1 MWRYDWFLSERF
13 AHFLSLILKI
23 KITHSMPVTRVLGN
37 NQNICVDWV
46 LLMHFSGLRSL
57 ENIGWLSQ
65 ICTIQI
71 CVGGSMSEH
80 YQFAAD
86 TGKILDI
93 VIDSLYSQ
101 KEIFLREL
109 VSNASDAISKRQ
121 FESLQGEAAGSFDG
135 LISIAVDKKAKS
147 LSITDNGIGLNEADL
162 KSTLG
167 TIASSGTKAFLEQM
181 EQSGDKSTSQS
192 QLIGQF
198 GVGFYA
204 AFMVAERVEVLSKKS
219 DSDASFCWAS
229 DGKTGFTISLADKQD
244 TGTAITLFLKSDAK
258 EFLEEERIS
267 HLIKKYSDHISFPI
281 QWLDK
286 DGESKRLNASTA
298 LWTKPAK
305 DISEDDYKAFYN
317 SVSASYDTP
326 FATLHN
332 KTEGVVEFTNLLF
345 IPSVAPYDL
354 YDPDRK
360 SKIQLYVNR
369 VFITDQC
376 DELVPKWMRFL
387 RGVIDTPDVNLNVSR
402 EMLQHS
408 PVITKIRKS
417 LVKRVLSELK
427 KSIEK
432 RRDDYQNFWDGFG
445 RVIKEGIYEDADN
458 RAKILEVSFF
468 KSAKSSKMVTLDE
481 YIDAFAEGQQEIYYL
496 SVEDPALA
504 AGSPHLEGFEAKGVD
519 VLILSDPVDDFWLA
533 NTDDYKGKTFRS
545 ISRGD
550 VDLSGIKSADGKDAD
565 DDKNAAEDSKS
576 ADTAVAKIKDVL
588 SARVA
593 DVKPSKN
600 LAKSVARLIADE
612 NAMDAQMERF
622 MRMHNADFKGAP
634 KILEVNAKHPLI
646 TALNDRLATG
656 DFAEADDFAELIY
669 QSALISDGKQV
680 DDPHAFAEKLAKVMQ
695 KAL

>member
-1 MWRYDWFLSERF
+1 
-13 AHFLSLILKI
+13 
-23 KITHSMPVTRVLGN
+23 
-37 NQNICVDWV
+37 
-46 LLMHFSGLRSL
+46 
-57 ENIGWLSQ
+57 
-65 ICTIQI
+65 
-71 CVGGSMSEH
+71 MSEH

-135 LISIAVDKKAKS
+135 VISIAVDKKAKS
-147 LSITDNGIGLNEADL
+147 ITISDNGIGLDADDL
-162 KSTLG
+162 RETLG

-181 EQSGDKSTSQS
+181 DKPGDAAKTQS

-204 AFMVAERVEVLSKKS
+204 AFMVAERVEVASKKATS
-219 DSDASFCWAS
+219 DDAFCWAS
-229 DGKTGFTISLADKQD
+229 DGKSGFSITPTSKAETGSD
-244 TGTAITLFLKSDAK
+244 ITLFLKSDAK
-258 EFLEEERIS
+258 EYLDEARIS

-281 QWLDK
+281 NWLSK
-286 DGESKRLNASTA
+286 DADPKRLNASTA
-298 LWTKPAK
+298 LWTQPAK
-305 DISEDDYKAFYN
+305 DISEDDYQAFYN
-317 SVSASYDTP
+317 GVSGSYDAP
-326 FATLHN
+326 FATFHN

-345 IPSVAPYDL
+345 IPSVAPFDL

-360 SKIQLYVNR
+360 SKLQLYVNR

-376 DELVPKWMRFL
+376 DELVPKWLRFL

-417 LVKRVLSELK
+417 VVKRVLAELK
-427 KSIEK
+427 KAITK
-432 RRDDYQNFWDGFG
+432 RRDDYQMFWDAFG
-445 RVIKEGIYEDADN
+445 RVVKEGVYEDADN

-468 KSAKSSKMVTLDE
+468 KSAQSQSLITLDE
-481 YIDAFAEGQQEIYYL
+481 YIDAFAEGQEDIYYL

-504 AGSPHLEGFEAKGVD
+504 SGSPHLEGFDAKGVD

-533 NTDDYKGKTFRS
+533 NTDDYKGKKFRS

-550 VDLSGIKSADGKDAD
+550 VDLSTIKSVDGKDVEDEVAAAGD
-565 DDKNAAEDSKS
+565 DTA

-588 SARVA
+588 NARVA

-612 NAMDAQMERF
+612 NAMDAQMERY

-646 TALNDRLATG
+646 AALNERLAKG

-695 KAL
+695 QAL

>member
-1 MWRYDWFLSERF
+1 
-13 AHFLSLILKI
+13 
-23 KITHSMPVTRVLGN
+23 
-37 NQNICVDWV
+37 
-46 LLMHFSGLRSL
+46 
-57 ENIGWLSQ
+57 
-65 ICTIQI
+65 
-71 CVGGSMSEH
+71 MSEH

-135 LISIAVDKKAKS
+135 VISIAVDKKAKS
-147 LSITDNGIGLNEADL
+147 ITISDNGIGLDADDL
-162 KSTLG
+162 KETLG

-181 EQSGDKSTSQS
+181 DKAGDAAKTQS

-204 AFMVAERVEVLSKKS
+204 AFMVAERVEVVSKKAAS
-219 DSDASFCWAS
+219 DDAFCWAS
-229 DGKTGFTISLADKQD
+229 DGKSGFSITQTSKAETGSD
-244 TGTAITLFLKSDAK
+244 ITLFLKSDAK
-258 EFLEEERIS
+258 EYLDEARIS
-267 HLIKKYSDHISFPI
+267 NLIKKYSDHISFPI
-281 QWLDK
+281 NWLSTDA
-286 DGESKRLNASTA
+286 DPKRLNASTA
-298 LWTKPAK
+298 LWTQPAK
-305 DISEDDYKAFYN
+305 DIAKDDYQAFYN
-317 SVSASYDTP
+317 SVSGSSDAP
-326 FATLHN
+326 FATFHN

-345 IPSVAPYDL
+345 IPSVAPFDL

-360 SKIQLYVNR
+360 SKLQLYVNR

-376 DELVPKWMRFL
+376 DELVPKWLRFL

-408 PVITKIRKS
+408 PVITKIQKS
-417 LVKRVLSELK
+417 VVKRVLAELK
-427 KSIEK
+427 KAITK
-432 RRDDYQNFWDGFG
+432 RRDDYQMFWDAFG
-445 RVIKEGIYEDADN
+445 RVVKEGVYEDADN

-468 KSAKSSKMVTLDE
+468 KSAQSQSLITLDE
-481 YIDAFAEGQQEIYYL
+481 YIDAFAEGQEEIYYL

-504 AGSPHLEGFEAKGVD
+504 SGSPHLEGFDAKGVD

-533 NTDDYKGKTFRS
+533 NTDDYKGKKFRS

-550 VDLSGIKSADGKDAD
+550 VDLSTIKSADGKDAED
-565 DDKNAAEDSKS
+565 DAAAAGDDTA

-588 SARVA
+588 NARVA

-612 NAMDAQMERF
+612 NAMDAQMERY

-646 TALNDRLATG
+646 AALNERLAKG

-695 KAL
+695 QAL

>member
-1 MWRYDWFLSERF
+1 M
-13 AHFLSLILKI
+13 
-23 KITHSMPVTRVLGN
+23 
-37 NQNICVDWV
+37 
-46 LLMHFSGLRSL
+46 
-57 ENIGWLSQ
+57 SQ
-65 ICTIQI
+65 Q
-71 CVGGSMSEH
+71 

-121 FESLQGEAAGSFDG
+121 FDSLKGGAAGSFDG
-135 LISIAVDKKAKS
+135 LISIAVDKKAKR
-147 LSITDNGIGLNEADL
+147 LTITDNGIGLSDEDL
-162 KSTLG
+162 KNTLG
-167 TIASSGTKAFLEQM
+167 SIASSGTKAFLEQM
-181 EQSGDKSTSQS
+181 EQSDKKSKTHS

-198 GVGFYA
+198 GVGFYS

-219 DSDASFCWAS
+219 DSDVAFCWVS
-229 DGKTGFTISLADKQD
+229 DGKSGFTISSADKQD
-244 TGTAITLFLKSDAK
+244 TGTQISLILKSDAK
-258 EFLEEERIS
+258 EFLEEARIS

-281 QWLDK
+281 SWVAK
-286 DGESKRLNASTA
+286 DGELKRLNASTA
-298 LWTKPAK
+298 LWTRPAK
-305 DISEDDYKAFYN
+305 DISEDDYKSFYN

-345 IPSVAPYDL
+345 IPSMAPYDL

-360 SKIQLYVNR
+360 SKLQLYANR
-369 VFITDQC
+369 VFITEQC
-376 DELVPKWMRFL
+376 DDLVPKWMRFL

-408 PVITKIRKS
+408 PVIAKIRKS

-427 KSIEK
+427 KSIQK
-432 RRDDYQNFWDGFG
+432 RRDEYQNFWDGFG
-445 RVIKEGIYEDADN
+445 RVVKEGIYEDAEN

-468 KSAKSSKMVTLDE
+468 KSAKSATMLTLDE
-481 YIDAFAEGQQEIYYL
+481 YIDAFAEGQEEIYYL

-504 AGSPHLEGFEAKGVD
+504 SGSPHLEGFEAKGVD

-533 NTDDYKGKTFRS
+533 NTSDYKGKTFRS

-550 VDLSGIKSADGKDAD
+550 VDLTAIKSADSKDSD
-565 DDKNAAEDSKS
+565 DDHKDKNETKS

-588 SARVA
+588 NTRVA
-593 DVKPSKN
+593 DVRPSKN

-622 MRMHNADFKGAP
+622 MRMHNSDFKGAP

-646 TALNDRLATG
+646 AALNNRLTKG
-656 DFAEADDFAELIY
+656 DFAEAGDFAELIY

>member
-1 MWRYDWFLSERF
+1 
-13 AHFLSLILKI
+13 
-23 KITHSMPVTRVLGN
+23 
-37 NQNICVDWV
+37 
-46 LLMHFSGLRSL
+46 
-57 ENIGWLSQ
+57 
-65 ICTIQI
+65 
-71 CVGGSMSEH
+71 MSEQ

-121 FESLQGEAAGSFDG
+121 FDSLQGTAAGSFDG
-135 LISIAVDKKAKS
+135 MISIAVDKKAKC
-147 LSITDNGIGLNEADL
+147 LTITDNGIGLNDEDL
-162 KSTLG
+162 KNTLG
-167 TIASSGTKAFLEQM
+167 TIASSGTKAFLEQI
-181 EQSGDKSTSQS
+181 EQSGDKSNSQS

-219 DSDASFCWAS
+219 DNDKAFCWAS
-229 DGKTGFTISLADKQD
+229 DGKSGFSITPTDKQD
-244 TGTAITLFLKSDAK
+244 TGTQINLFLKSDAK

-267 HLIKKYSDHISFPI
+267 HLIKKYSDHISFAI
-281 QWLDK
+281 SWLGK

-298 LWTKPAK
+298 LWTKLAK
-305 DISEDDYKAFYN
+305 DISDDEYKSFYN
-317 SVSASYDTP
+317 GVSASYDAP

-360 SKIQLYVNR
+360 SKLQLYVNR

-376 DELVPKWMRFL
+376 AELVPKWMRFL

-427 KSIEK
+427 KSIQK
-432 RRDDYQNFWDGFG
+432 RRDAYQNFWDGFG
-445 RVIKEGIYEDADN
+445 RVVKEGIYEDAEN
-458 RAKILEVSFF
+458 RAKILEISFF

-481 YIDAFAEGQQEIYYL
+481 YIDAFAEGQEEIYYL
-496 SVEDPALA
+496 SVEDLALA
-504 AGSPHLEGFEAKGVD
+504 SGSPHLEGFEAKGVD

-550 VDLSGIKSADGKDAD
+550 VDLSGIKSADGKDTD
-565 DDKNAAEDSKS
+565 EDKNAADGSKS

-588 SARVA
+588 SAKVA

-634 KILEVNAKHPLI
+634 KILEINAKHPLI
-646 TALNDRLATG
+646 AALNDRLAKG

-680 DDPHAFAEKLAKVMQ
+680 DDPNAFAEKLAKVMQ

>member
-1 MWRYDWFLSERF
+1 
-13 AHFLSLILKI
+13 
-23 KITHSMPVTRVLGN
+23 
-37 NQNICVDWV
+37 
-46 LLMHFSGLRSL
+46 
-57 ENIGWLSQ
+57 
-65 ICTIQI
+65 
-71 CVGGSMSEH
+71 MSEQ

-121 FESLQGEAAGSFDG
+121 FDSLQGAAAGSFDG
-135 LISIAVDKKAKS
+135 MISIAVDKKAKR
-147 LSITDNGIGLNEADL
+147 LTITDNGIGMNDEDL

-167 TIASSGTKAFLEQM
+167 TIASSGTKAFLEQI
-181 EQSGDKSTSQS
+181 EQSGEKSNSQS

-219 DSDASFCWAS
+219 DSNQAFCWAS
-229 DGKTGFTISLADKQD
+229 DGKSGFTISPADKQD

-258 EFLEEERIS
+258 EYLEEERIA

-281 QWLDK
+281 NWLDK

-305 DISEDDYKAFYN
+305 DISEDEYKSFYN
-317 SVSASYDTP
+317 SVSASYDAP
-326 FATLHN
+326 FVTLHN

-360 SKIQLYVNR
+360 SKLQLYVNR

-432 RRDDYQNFWDGFG
+432 RRDAYQNFWDGFG
-445 RVIKEGIYEDADN
+445 RVVKEGIYEDAEN

-468 KSAKSSKMVTLDE
+468 KSAKSSTMLTLDE
-481 YIDAFAEGQQEIYYL
+481 YIDAFAEGQEEIYYL

-504 AGSPHLEGFEAKGVD
+504 SGSPHLEGFEAKGVD

-533 NTDDYKGKTFRS
+533 NTADYKGKTFRS

-550 VDLSGIKSADGKDAD
+550 VDLTGIKSADGKNAD
-565 DDKNAAEDSKS
+565 DDQKAADETKS

-622 MRMHNADFKGAP
+622 MRMHDADFKGAP

-646 TALNDRLATG
+646 AALNDRLTKG
-656 DFAEADDFAELIY
+656 DFAEAADFAELIY

>member
-1 MWRYDWFLSERF
+1 
-13 AHFLSLILKI
+13 
-23 KITHSMPVTRVLGN
+23 
-37 NQNICVDWV
+37 
-46 LLMHFSGLRSL
+46 
-57 ENIGWLSQ
+57 
-65 ICTIQI
+65 
-71 CVGGSMSEH
+71 MSEK

-121 FESLQGEAAGSFDG
+121 FDSLQGVAASSFDG
-135 LISIAVDKKAKS
+135 MITIAAEKKAKR
-147 LSITDNGIGLNEADL
+147 LTITDNGVGLNDEDL
-162 KSTLG
+162 KNTLG

-181 EQSGDKSTSQS
+181 EQSGEKSEGQS
-192 QLIGQF
+192 RLIGQF

-204 AFMVAERVEVLSKKS
+204 AFMVAERVEVFSKKS
-219 DSDASFCWAS
+219 DSDKAFCWTS
-229 DGKTGFTISLADKQD
+229 DGKSGFTISPADKQD
-244 TGTAITLFLKSDAK
+244 TGTQINLFLKSDAK

-281 QWLDK
+281 SWLDK
-286 DGESKRLNASTA
+286 NGDPKRLNASTA

-305 DISEDDYKAFYN
+305 DISEDDYKSFYN
-317 SVSASYDTP
+317 SVSASYDAP

-354 YDPDRK
+354 YDPDRR
-360 SKIQLYVNR
+360 SKLQLYVNR

-376 DELVPKWMRFL
+376 DELVPKWMRFV

-432 RRDDYQNFWDGFG
+432 RRDAYQEFWDGFG
-445 RVIKEGIYEDADN
+445 RVVKEGIYEDAEN

-468 KSAKSSKMVTLDE
+468 KSAKSSAMLTLDE
-481 YIDAFAEGQQEIYYL
+481 YIDAFCEGQEEIYYL

-504 AGSPHLEGFEAKGVD
+504 SGSPHLEGFEAKGVD

-533 NTDDYKGKTFRS
+533 NNPDYKGKTFRS

-550 VDLSGIKSADGKDAD
+550 VDLKAIKSVDGKGTD
-565 DDKNAAEDSKS
+565 DDQKDAADIKS

-588 SARVA
+588 GGRVA

-646 TALNDRLATG
+646 AALNGRLAKG
-656 DFAEADDFAELIY
+656 DFTEADDFAELIY
-669 QSALISDGKQV
+669 QTALISDGKQV
-680 DDPHAFAEKLAKVMQ
+680 EDPHSFAEKLAKVMQ
-695 KAL
+695 TAL

>member
-1 MWRYDWFLSERF
+1 
-13 AHFLSLILKI
+13 
-23 KITHSMPVTRVLGN
+23 
-37 NQNICVDWV
+37 
-46 LLMHFSGLRSL
+46 
-57 ENIGWLSQ
+57 
-65 ICTIQI
+65 
-71 CVGGSMSEH
+71 MSEQ

-121 FESLQGEAAGSFDG
+121 FDSLQGGAASSFDG
-135 LISIAVDKKAKS
+135 LISIAVDKKAKQLIIS
-147 LSITDNGIGLNEADL
+147 DNGIGLNEEDL
-162 KSTLG
+162 KNTLG
-167 TIASSGTKAFLEQM
+167 SIASSGTKAFLEQM
-181 EQSGDKSTSQS
+181 EKSGEKSKSQS
-192 QLIGQF
+192 QFIGQF
-198 GVGFYA
+198 GVGFYS
-204 AFMVAERVEVLSKKS
+204 AFMVAERVEVVSKKS
-219 DSDASFCWAS
+219 DSDTSFCWAS
-229 DGKTGFTISLADKQD
+229 DGKSGFTISLSDKQD
-244 TGTAITLFLKSDAK
+244 TGTQITLTLKSDAK
-258 EFLEEERIS
+258 EFLDEERIS
-267 HLIKKYSDHISFPI
+267 HLVKKYSDHISFPI
-281 QWLDK
+281 NWLAK
-286 DGESKRLNASTA
+286 DGQSKRLNASTA

-305 DISEDDYKAFYN
+305 SISEDDYKSFYN

-360 SKIQLYVNR
+360 SKLQLYVNR
-369 VFITDQC
+369 VFITDHC

-402 EMLQHS
+402 EMLQNS
-408 PVITKIRKS
+408 PVIKKIRKS
-417 LVKRVLSELK
+417 LVKRVLLELK
-427 KSIEK
+427 KSIQK
-432 RRDDYQNFWDGFG
+432 RRDEYQSFWDGFG
-445 RVIKEGIYEDADN
+445 RVVKEGIYEDAEN
-458 RAKILEVSFF
+458 RHKILEVSFF
-468 KSAKSSKMVTLDE
+468 KSAKSGTMLTLDE
-481 YIDAFAEGQQEIYYL
+481 YIDSFAEGQQEIYYL

-504 AGSPHLEGFEAKGVD
+504 SGSPHLEGFEAKGLD
-519 VLILSDPVDDFWLA
+519 VLILSDPVDEFWLA
-533 NTDDYKGKTFRS
+533 NTPNYNGKTFRS

-550 VDLSGIKSADGKDAD
+550 VDLTAITSADGKDTEVD
-565 DDKNAAEDSKS
+565 QKDSGKTKS

-588 SARVA
+588 STRVA

-646 TALNDRLATG
+646 AALDNRLAKG
-656 DFAEADDFAELIY
+656 DFAEAGDFAELIY

-680 DDPHAFAEKLAKVMQ
+680 DDPHSFAEKLARVMQ

>member
-1 MWRYDWFLSERF
+1 
-13 AHFLSLILKI
+13 
-23 KITHSMPVTRVLGN
+23 
-37 NQNICVDWV
+37 
-46 LLMHFSGLRSL
+46 
-57 ENIGWLSQ
+57 
-65 ICTIQI
+65 
-71 CVGGSMSEH
+71 MSKQ

-121 FESLQGEAAGSFDG
+121 FDSLQGAAAGSFEG
-135 LISIAVDKKAKS
+135 QISITVDKKAKR
-147 LSITDNGIGLNEADL
+147 LTIEDNGIGLNDEDL
-162 KSTLG
+162 KNTLG
-167 TIASSGTKAFLEQM
+167 SIASSGTKAFVEQL
-181 EQSGDKSTSQS
+181 EQSGEKSKSQS

-204 AFMVAERVEVLSKKS
+204 AFMVAERVEVLSRKL
-219 DSDASFCWAS
+219 DSEKAYCWTS
-229 DGKTGFTISLADKQD
+229 DGKSGFTISPADKQK
-244 TGTAITLFLKSDAK
+244 TGTQITLSLKSDAK
-258 EFLEEERIS
+258 EFLEEARIS

-281 QWLDK
+281 SWLGK
-286 DGESKRLNASTA
+286 DGEPKRLNASTA

-305 DISEDDYKAFYN
+305 DISDDDYRSFYN
-317 SVSASYDTP
+317 GVSASYDKP

-332 KTEGVVEFTNLLF
+332 KTEGVVEFTSLLF

-360 SKIQLYVNR
+360 SKLQLYVNR

-432 RRDDYQNFWDGFG
+432 RRDDYKNFWDGFG
-445 RVIKEGIYEDADN
+445 RVVKEGIYEDAEN

-468 KSAKSSKMVTLDE
+468 KSAKTSAMLTLDE
-481 YIDAFAEGQQEIYYL
+481 YIDAFAEGQEEIYYL
-496 SVEDPALA
+496 SVEDAALA
-504 AGSPHLEGFEAKGVD
+504 SGSPHLEGFEARGVD

-533 NTDDYKGKTFRS
+533 NTADYKGKKFRS
-545 ISRGD
+545 ISRGN
-550 VDLSGIKSADGKDAD
+550 VDLTAIKSADGKNTDDNQTAAD
-565 DDKNAAEDSKS
+565 ETKS

-612 NAMDAQMERF
+612 NAMDSQMERF
-622 MRMHNADFKGAP
+622 MRMHDADFKGAP

-646 TALNDRLATG
+646 AALNDRLAQG

-680 DDPHAFAEKLAKVMQ
+680 DDPHAFAEKLTKVMQ

>member
-1 MWRYDWFLSERF
+1 
-13 AHFLSLILKI
+13 
-23 KITHSMPVTRVLGN
+23 
-37 NQNICVDWV
+37 
-46 LLMHFSGLRSL
+46 
-57 ENIGWLSQ
+57 
-65 ICTIQI
+65 
-71 CVGGSMSEH
+71 MSKQF
-80 YQFAAD
+80 QFAAD

-121 FESLQGEAAGSFDG
+121 FESLQGEAAASFDG
-135 LISIAVDKKAKS
+135 VISIAVDKKAKS
-147 LSITDNGIGLNEADL
+147 ITISDNGIGLDADDL
-162 KSTLG
+162 RETLG

-181 EQSGDKSTSQS
+181 DKAGDAAKTQS

-204 AFMVAERVEVLSKKS
+204 AFMVAERVEAVSKKATS
-219 DSDASFCWAS
+219 NDAFCWAS
-229 DGKTGFTISLADKQD
+229 DGKSGFSITPASKAETGSD
-244 TGTAITLFLKSDAK
+244 ITLFLKSDAK
-258 EFLEEERIS
+258 EYLDEARIS

-281 QWLDK
+281 NWLSK
-286 DGESKRLNASTA
+286 DADPKRLNASTA
-298 LWTKPAK
+298 LWTQPAK
-305 DISEDDYKAFYN
+305 DIAEDDYQAFYN
-317 SVSASYDTP
+317 SVSGSYDAP
-326 FATLHN
+326 FATFHN

-345 IPSVAPYDL
+345 IPSVAPFDL

-360 SKIQLYVNR
+360 SKLQLYVNR

-376 DELVPKWMRFL
+376 DELVPKWLRFL

-417 LVKRVLSELK
+417 VVKRVLAELK
-427 KSIEK
+427 KAITK
-432 RRDDYQNFWDGFG
+432 RRDDYQMFWDAFG
-445 RVIKEGIYEDADN
+445 RVVKEGVYEDADN

-468 KSAKSSKMVTLDE
+468 KSAQSQSLITLDE
-481 YIDAFAEGQQEIYYL
+481 YIDAFAEGQEEIYYL

-504 AGSPHLEGFEAKGVD
+504 SGSPHLEGFDAKGVD

-533 NTDDYKGKTFRS
+533 NTDDYKGKKFRS

-550 VDLSGIKSADGKDAD
+550 VDLSTIKSADGKDAED
-565 DDKNAAEDSKS
+565 DAAAAGDDTA

-588 SARVA
+588 NARVA

-612 NAMDAQMERF
+612 NAMDAQMERY

-634 KILEVNAKHPLI
+634 KILEVNTKHPLI
-646 TALNDRLATG
+646 AALNERLAKG

-695 KAL
+695 QAL

>member
-1 MWRYDWFLSERF
+1 
-13 AHFLSLILKI
+13 
-23 KITHSMPVTRVLGN
+23 
-37 NQNICVDWV
+37 
-46 LLMHFSGLRSL
+46 
-57 ENIGWLSQ
+57 
-65 ICTIQI
+65 
-71 CVGGSMSEH
+71 MSEQH
-80 YQFAAD
+80 QFAAD

-109 VSNASDAISKRQ
+109 ISNASDAIRKRQ
-121 FESLQGEAAGSFDG
+121 IDSLQGTAAGSFDG
-135 LISIAVDKKAKS
+135 MVSIAANKKAKS
-147 LSITDNGIGLNEADL
+147 LTITDNGIGLNDEDL
-162 KSTLG
+162 KNTLG
-167 TIASSGTKAFLEQM
+167 TIASSGTRAFLEQM
-181 EQSGDKSTSQS
+181 EQSDKTSSSQS

-198 GVGFYA
+198 GVGFYS
-204 AFMVAERVEVLSKKS
+204 AFMVAERVEVLSKKL
-219 DSDASFCWAS
+219 DSDKAFCWAS
-229 DGKTGFTISLADKQD
+229 DGKSGFTISSEDKQD
-244 TGTAITLFLKSDAK
+244 TGTQITLFLKSDAK
-258 EFLEEERIS
+258 EFLEEARIS
-267 HLIKKYSDHISFPI
+267 HLIKKYSDHISCPI
-281 QWLDK
+281 SWLDK
-286 DGESKRLNASTA
+286 DGQSKRLNASTA
-298 LWTKPAK
+298 LWTKSAK
-305 DISEDDYKAFYN
+305 DISEDDYKSFYN
-317 SVSASYDTP
+317 SVSASYDAP

-345 IPSVAPYDL
+345 IPSAAPYDL

-360 SKIQLYVNR
+360 SKLQLYVNR

-376 DELVPKWMRFL
+376 EELVPKWMRFL

-432 RRDDYQNFWDGFG
+432 RRDAYQNFWDGFG
-445 RVIKEGIYEDADN
+445 RVIKEGIYEDAEN

-468 KSAKSSKMVTLDE
+468 KSAKSSAMLTLDE
-481 YIDAFAEGQQEIYYL
+481 YIGAFAEGQEEIYYL

-504 AGSPHLEGFEAKGVD
+504 SGSPHLEGFEAKGID

-533 NTDDYKGKTFRS
+533 NTPDYKSKTFRS

-550 VDLSGIKSADGKDAD
+550 VDLTAIKSADGKDTD
-565 DDKNAAEDSKS
+565 DDQKDAEETKS

-600 LAKSVARLIADE
+600 LAKSLARLIADE

-646 TALNDRLATG
+646 AALNDRLAKG

>member
-1 MWRYDWFLSERF
+1 
-13 AHFLSLILKI
+13 
-23 KITHSMPVTRVLGN
+23 
-37 NQNICVDWV
+37 
-46 LLMHFSGLRSL
+46 
-57 ENIGWLSQ
+57 
-65 ICTIQI
+65 
-71 CVGGSMSEH
+71 MSEH

-135 LISIAVDKKAKS
+135 VISIAVDKKAKS
-147 LSITDNGIGLNEADL
+147 ITISDNGIGLDADDL
-162 KSTLG
+162 RETLG

-181 EQSGDKSTSQS
+181 DKAGDAAKTQS

-204 AFMVAERVEVLSKKS
+204 AFMVAERVEVVSKKATN
-219 DSDASFCWAS
+219 DDAFCWAS
-229 DGKTGFTISLADKQD
+229 DGKSGFSITPASKAETGSD
-244 TGTAITLFLKSDAK
+244 ITLFLKSDAK
-258 EFLEEERIS
+258 EYLDEARIS

-281 QWLDK
+281 NWLSK
-286 DGESKRLNASTA
+286 DADPKRLNASTA
-298 LWTKPAK
+298 LWAQPAK
-305 DISEDDYKAFYN
+305 DIAEDDYQAFYN
-317 SVSASYDTP
+317 SVSGSYDAP
-326 FATLHN
+326 FATFHN

-345 IPSVAPYDL
+345 IPSVAPFDL

-360 SKIQLYVNR
+360 SKLQLYVNR

-376 DELVPKWMRFL
+376 DELVPKWLRFL

-417 LVKRVLSELK
+417 VVKRVLAELK
-427 KSIEK
+427 KAITK
-432 RRDDYQNFWDGFG
+432 RRDDYQMFWDAFG
-445 RVIKEGIYEDADN
+445 RVVKEGVYEDADN

-468 KSAKSSKMVTLDE
+468 KSAQSQSLITLDE
-481 YIDAFAEGQQEIYYL
+481 YIDAFAEGQEEIYYL

-504 AGSPHLEGFEAKGVD
+504 SGSPHLEGFDAKGVD

-533 NTDDYKGKTFRS
+533 NTDDYKGKKFRS

-550 VDLSGIKSADGKDAD
+550 VDLSTIKSVDGKDAED
-565 DDKNAAEDSKS
+565 DAAAAGDDTA

-588 SARVA
+588 EARVA

-612 NAMDAQMERF
+612 NAMDAQMERY

-646 TALNDRLATG
+646 AALNERLAKG

-695 KAL
+695 QAL

>member
-1 MWRYDWFLSERF
+1 
-13 AHFLSLILKI
+13 
-23 KITHSMPVTRVLGN
+23 
-37 NQNICVDWV
+37 
-46 LLMHFSGLRSL
+46 
-57 ENIGWLSQ
+57 
-65 ICTIQI
+65 
-71 CVGGSMSEH
+71 MSEQ

-109 VSNASDAISKRQ
+109 VSNSSDAISKRQ
-121 FESLQGEAAGSFDG
+121 FDSLQGGAAGSFDG
-135 LISIAVDKKAKS
+135 LISIAVDKKAKR
-147 LSITDNGIGLNEADL
+147 LTITDNGIGLNDEDL
-162 KSTLG
+162 KNTLG
-167 TIASSGTKAFLEQM
+167 TIASSGTKAFLKQM
-181 EQSGDKSTSQS
+181 EQSDEKSTSKS

-198 GVGFYA
+198 GVGFYS
-204 AFMVAERVEVLSKKS
+204 AFMVAEHVEVLSKKS
-219 DSDASFCWAS
+219 DSDKAFCWAS
-229 DGKTGFTISLADKQD
+229 DGKSGFTITSADKQD
-244 TGTAITLFLKSDAK
+244 IGTQITLVLKSDAK
-258 EFLEEERIS
+258 EFLEEARIS

-281 QWLDK
+281 SWLAK
-286 DGESKRLNASTA
+286 DGELKRLNSSTA

-305 DISEDDYKAFYN
+305 GISDEEYKSFYN

-326 FATLHN
+326 FAKFHN

-354 YDPDRK
+354 FDPDRK
-360 SKIQLYVNR
+360 SKLQLYVNR

-376 DELVPKWMRFL
+376 DELVPKWLRFL

-427 KSIEK
+427 KSIQK
-432 RRDDYQNFWDGFG
+432 RRDEYQNFWDSFG
-445 RVIKEGIYEDADN
+445 RVVKEGIYEDAEN

-468 KSAKSSKMVTLDE
+468 KSAKLGKMLTLDE
-481 YIDAFAEGQQEIYYL
+481 YIDAFAEGQEEIYYL
-496 SVEDPALA
+496 SVEDPVLA
-504 AGSPHLEGFEAKGVD
+504 TGSPHLEGFEAKGVD

-533 NTDDYKGKTFRS
+533 NTPDYKGKTFRS

-550 VDLSGIKSADGKDAD
+550 VDLTAIKSADGDDTD
-565 DDKNAAEDSKS
+565 DDQKDKGKTKS

-588 SARVA
+588 STRVA

-622 MRMHNADFKGAP
+622 MRMHDSDFKGSP

-646 TALNDRLATG
+646 AALDNRLAKG
-656 DFAEADDFAELIY
+656 DFAEAGDFAELIY

-680 DDPHAFAEKLAKVMQ
+680 DDPHTFAEKLARVMQ

>member
-1 MWRYDWFLSERF
+1 
-13 AHFLSLILKI
+13 
-23 KITHSMPVTRVLGN
+23 
-37 NQNICVDWV
+37 
-46 LLMHFSGLRSL
+46 
-57 ENIGWLSQ
+57 
-65 ICTIQI
+65 
-71 CVGGSMSEH
+71 MSEQ

-93 VIDSLYSQ
+93 VIDSLYSH
-101 KEIFLREL
+101 KEIFVREL

-121 FESLQGEAAGSFDG
+121 FDSLQGTAAGSFDG
-135 LISIAVDKKAKS
+135 MISIAVDKKAKC
-147 LSITDNGIGLNEADL
+147 LTITDNGIGLNDEEL
-162 KSTLG
+162 KNTLG
-167 TIASSGTKAFLEQM
+167 TIASSGTRAFLEQM
-181 EQSGDKSTSQS
+181 EQSGEKSNGQS

-204 AFMVAERVEVLSKKS
+204 AFMVAERVEVLSRKS
-219 DSDASFCWAS
+219 DSANAFCWTS
-229 DGKTGFTISLADKQD
+229 DGKSGFTISPAEKKE
-244 TGTAITLFLKSDAK
+244 TGTQITLFLKSDAK
-258 EFLEEERIS
+258 EFLEEARIT

-281 QWLDK
+281 NWLDK
-286 DGESKRLNASTA
+286 DGEPRRLNASTA

-305 DISEDDYKAFYN
+305 SISEEDYKSFYN
-317 SVSASYDTP
+317 SVSASYDSP

-360 SKIQLYVNR
+360 SKLQLYVNR

-427 KSIEK
+427 KSIVK
-432 RRDDYQNFWDGFG
+432 RRDAYQNFWDGFG
-445 RVIKEGIYEDADN
+445 RVVKEGIYEDSEN

-468 KSAKSSKMVTLDE
+468 KSAKSSTMLTLDE
-481 YIDAFAEGQQEIYYL
+481 YIDAFAEGQEEIYYL

-504 AGSPHLEGFEAKGVD
+504 SGSPHLEGFEAKGVD

-533 NTDDYKGKTFRS
+533 NTPDYKSKTFRS

-550 VDLSGIKSADGKDAD
+550 VDLTAIKSADGKDTD
-565 DDKNAAEDSKS
+565 DDQKDTDETKS

-622 MRMHNADFKGAP
+622 MRMHDADFKGAP

-646 TALNDRLATG
+646 AALNDRLAKG

>member
-1 MWRYDWFLSERF
+1 
-13 AHFLSLILKI
+13 
-23 KITHSMPVTRVLGN
+23 
-37 NQNICVDWV
+37 
-46 LLMHFSGLRSL
+46 
-57 ENIGWLSQ
+57 
-65 ICTIQI
+65 
-71 CVGGSMSEH
+71 MSEH

-219 DSDASFCWAS
+219 DSDSAFCWAS
-229 DGKTGFTISLADKQD
+229 DGKTGFTISAADKKD

-317 SVSASYDTP
+317 GVSASYDTP

-481 YIDAFAEGQQEIYYL
+481 YIDAFAEGQEEIYYL

-656 DFAEADDFAELIY
+656 DFAEANDFAELIY

>member
-1 MWRYDWFLSERF
+1 
-13 AHFLSLILKI
+13 
-23 KITHSMPVTRVLGN
+23 
-37 NQNICVDWV
+37 
-46 LLMHFSGLRSL
+46 
-57 ENIGWLSQ
+57 
-65 ICTIQI
+65 
-71 CVGGSMSEH
+71 MSEH

-135 LISIAVDKKAKS
+135 VISIAVDKKAKS
-147 LSITDNGIGLNEADL
+147 ITISDNGIGLDADDL
-162 KSTLG
+162 RETLG

-181 EQSGDKSTSQS
+181 DKAGDAAKTQS

-204 AFMVAERVEVLSKKS
+204 AFMVAERVEVASKKAT
-219 DSDASFCWAS
+219 SDAAFCWAS
-229 DGKTGFTISLADKQD
+229 DGKSGFSITPASKAETGSD
-244 TGTAITLFLKSDAK
+244 ITLFLKSDAK
-258 EFLEEERIS
+258 EYLDEARIS

-281 QWLDK
+281 NWLSK
-286 DGESKRLNASTA
+286 DADPKRLNASTA
-298 LWTKPAK
+298 LWTQPAK
-305 DISEDDYKAFYN
+305 DISEDDYQAFYN
-317 SVSASYDTP
+317 GVSGSYDAP
-326 FATLHN
+326 FATFHN

-345 IPSVAPYDL
+345 IPSVAPFDL

-360 SKIQLYVNR
+360 SKLQLYVNR

-376 DELVPKWMRFL
+376 DELVPKWLRFL

-417 LVKRVLSELK
+417 VVKRVLAELK
-427 KSIEK
+427 KAITK
-432 RRDDYQNFWDGFG
+432 RRDDYQMFWDGFG
-445 RVIKEGIYEDADN
+445 RVVKEGVYEDSDN

-468 KSAKSSKMVTLDE
+468 KSAQSQSLITLDE
-481 YIDAFAEGQQEIYYL
+481 YIDAFAEGQEDIYYL

-504 AGSPHLEGFEAKGVD
+504 SGSPHLEGFDAKGVD

-533 NTDDYKGKTFRS
+533 NTDDYKGKKFRS

-550 VDLSGIKSADGKDAD
+550 VDLSTIKSVDGKDAEDEVAAAGD
-565 DDKNAAEDSKS
+565 DTA

-588 SARVA
+588 NARVA

-612 NAMDAQMERF
+612 NAMDAQMERY

-646 TALNDRLATG
+646 AALNERLAKG

-695 KAL
+695 QAL

>member
-1 MWRYDWFLSERF
+1 
-13 AHFLSLILKI
+13 
-23 KITHSMPVTRVLGN
+23 
-37 NQNICVDWV
+37 
-46 LLMHFSGLRSL
+46 
-57 ENIGWLSQ
+57 
-65 ICTIQI
+65 
-71 CVGGSMSEH
+71 MSEQ

-121 FESLQGEAAGSFDG
+121 FDSLQGAAAGSFDG
-135 LISIAVDKKAKS
+135 MISIAVDKKAK
-147 LSITDNGIGLNEADL
+147 LLTITDNGIGLNGEDL
-162 KSTLG
+162 KNTLG

-181 EQSGDKSTSQS
+181 EQSGEKSDSQS
-192 QLIGQF
+192 QLIGKF

-219 DSDASFCWAS
+219 DSDKSFCWTS
-229 DGKTGFTISLADKQD
+229 DGKSGFTISPADKQD
-244 TGTAITLFLKSDAK
+244 IGTQINLFLKSDSK

-281 QWLDK
+281 SWLDK
-286 DGESKRLNASTA
+286 DGKLKRLNASTA
-298 LWTKPAK
+298 LWTKSAK
-305 DISEDDYKAFYN
+305 DISEDDYKSFYN
-317 SVSASYDTP
+317 SVSASYDAP

-360 SKIQLYVNR
+360 SKLQLYVNR

-427 KSIEK
+427 KSIGK
-432 RRDDYQNFWDGFG
+432 RRDTYQEFWDGFG
-445 RVIKEGIYEDADN
+445 RVVKEGIYEDAEN

-468 KSAKSSKMVTLDE
+468 KSAKSSNMLTLDE
-481 YIDAFAEGQQEIYYL
+481 YIDAFAEGQEEIYYL
-496 SVEDPALA
+496 SVEDPVLA
-504 AGSPHLEGFEAKGVD
+504 SGSPHLEGFEAKGVD

-533 NTDDYKGKTFRS
+533 NTSDYKGKIFRS

-550 VDLSGIKSADGKDAD
+550 VDLTAIKSADGESANDDQKDA
-565 DDKNAAEDSKS
+565 EEIKS

-588 SARVA
+588 SGRVA

-634 KILEVNAKHPLI
+634 KILEVNARHPLI
-646 TALNDRLATG
+646 AALNDRLAKG

-669 QSALISDGKQV
+669 QTALISDGKQV

-695 KAL
+695 TAL

>member
-1 MWRYDWFLSERF
+1 
-13 AHFLSLILKI
+13 
-23 KITHSMPVTRVLGN
+23 
-37 NQNICVDWV
+37 
-46 LLMHFSGLRSL
+46 
-57 ENIGWLSQ
+57 
-65 ICTIQI
+65 
-71 CVGGSMSEH
+71 MSEH

-121 FESLQGEAAGSFDG
+121 FESLQGEAACSFDG

-219 DSDASFCWAS
+219 DSDSAFCWAS
-229 DGKTGFTISLADKQD
+229 DGKTGFTISAADKQD

-565 DDKNAAEDSKS
+565 DDKNGVEDSKS

>member
-1 MWRYDWFLSERF
+1 
-13 AHFLSLILKI
+13 
-23 KITHSMPVTRVLGN
+23 
-37 NQNICVDWV
+37 
-46 LLMHFSGLRSL
+46 
-57 ENIGWLSQ
+57 
-65 ICTIQI
+65 
-71 CVGGSMSEH
+71 MSEH

-135 LISIAVDKKAKS
+135 VISIAVDKKAKS
-147 LSITDNGIGLNEADL
+147 ITISDNGIGLDADDL
-162 KSTLG
+162 KETLG

-181 EQSGDKSTSQS
+181 DKAGDAAKTQS

-204 AFMVAERVEVLSKKS
+204 AFMVAERVEVVSKKATS
-219 DSDASFCWAS
+219 DEAFCWAS
-229 DGKTGFTISLADKQD
+229 DGKSGFSITPASKAETGSD
-244 TGTAITLFLKSDAK
+244 ITLFLKSDAK
-258 EFLEEERIS
+258 EYLDEARIS

-281 QWLDK
+281 NWLSK
-286 DGESKRLNASTA
+286 DADPKRLNASTA
-298 LWTKPAK
+298 LWTQPAK
-305 DISEDDYKAFYN
+305 DISEDDYQAFYN
-317 SVSASYDTP
+317 SVSGSYDAP
-326 FATLHN
+326 FATFHN

-345 IPSVAPYDL
+345 IPSVAPFDL

-360 SKIQLYVNR
+360 SKLQLYVNR

-376 DELVPKWMRFL
+376 DELVPKWLRFL

-417 LVKRVLSELK
+417 VVKRVLAELK
-427 KSIEK
+427 KAITK
-432 RRDDYQNFWDGFG
+432 RRDDYQMFWDAFG
-445 RVIKEGIYEDADN
+445 RVVKEGVYEDADN

-468 KSAKSSKMVTLDE
+468 KSAQSQSLITLDE
-481 YIDAFAEGQQEIYYL
+481 YIDAFAEGQEEIYYL

-504 AGSPHLEGFEAKGVD
+504 SGSPHLEGFDAKGVD

-533 NTDDYKGKTFRS
+533 NTDDYKGKKFRS

-550 VDLSGIKSADGKDAD
+550 VDLSTIKSADGKDAED
-565 DDKNAAEDSKS
+565 DAAAAGDDTA

-588 SARVA
+588 NARVA

-612 NAMDAQMERF
+612 NAMDAQMERY

-646 TALNDRLATG
+646 AALNERLAKG

-695 KAL
+695 QAL

>member
-1 MWRYDWFLSERF
+1 
-13 AHFLSLILKI
+13 
-23 KITHSMPVTRVLGN
+23 
-37 NQNICVDWV
+37 
-46 LLMHFSGLRSL
+46 
-57 ENIGWLSQ
+57 
-65 ICTIQI
+65 
-71 CVGGSMSEH
+71 MSEQH
-80 YQFAAD
+80 QFAAD

-109 VSNASDAISKRQ
+109 ISNASDAIRKRQ
-121 FESLQGEAAGSFDG
+121 IDSLQGTAAGSFDG
-135 LISIAVDKKAKS
+135 VVSIAANKKAKS
-147 LSITDNGIGLNEADL
+147 LTISDNGIGLNDEDL
-162 KSTLG
+162 KNTLG
-167 TIASSGTKAFLEQM
+167 TIASSGTRAFLEQM
-181 EQSGDKSTSQS
+181 EQSDKTSSSQS

-198 GVGFYA
+198 GVGFYS
-204 AFMVAERVEVLSKKS
+204 AFMVAERVEVLSKKL
-219 DSDASFCWAS
+219 DSDKAFCWAS
-229 DGKTGFTISLADKQD
+229 DGKSGFTISSEDKQD
-244 TGTAITLFLKSDAK
+244 TGTQITLFLKSDAK
-258 EFLEEERIS
+258 EFLEEARIS
-267 HLIKKYSDHISFPI
+267 HLIKKYSDHISCPI
-281 QWLDK
+281 SWLDK
-286 DGESKRLNASTA
+286 DGQSKRLNASTA
-298 LWTKPAK
+298 LWTKSAK
-305 DISEDDYKAFYN
+305 DISEDDYKSFYN
-317 SVSASYDTP
+317 SVSASYDAP

-345 IPSVAPYDL
+345 IPSAAPYDL

-360 SKIQLYVNR
+360 SKLQLYVNR

-376 DELVPKWMRFL
+376 EELVPKWMRFL

-432 RRDDYQNFWDGFG
+432 RRDAYQNFWDGFG
-445 RVIKEGIYEDADN
+445 RVIKEGIYEDAEN

-468 KSAKSSKMVTLDE
+468 KSAKSSAMLTLDE
-481 YIDAFAEGQQEIYYL
+481 YIGAFAEGQEEIYYL

-504 AGSPHLEGFEAKGVD
+504 SGSPHLEGFEAKGID

-533 NTDDYKGKTFRS
+533 NTPDYKGKTFRS

-550 VDLSGIKSADGKDAD
+550 VDLTAIKSADGKDTD
-565 DDKNAAEDSKS
+565 DDQKDAEETKS

-600 LAKSVARLIADE
+600 LAKSLARLIADE

-646 TALNDRLATG
+646 AALNDRLAKG
-656 DFAEADDFAELIY
+656 NFAEADDFAELIY

>member
-1 MWRYDWFLSERF
+1 
-13 AHFLSLILKI
+13 
-23 KITHSMPVTRVLGN
+23 
-37 NQNICVDWV
+37 
-46 LLMHFSGLRSL
+46 
-57 ENIGWLSQ
+57 
-65 ICTIQI
+65 
-71 CVGGSMSEH
+71 MSEH

-135 LISIAVDKKAKS
+135 VISIAVDKKAKS
-147 LSITDNGIGLNEADL
+147 ITISDNGIGLDADDL
-162 KSTLG
+162 RETLG

-181 EQSGDKSTSQS
+181 DKAGDAAKTQS

-204 AFMVAERVEVLSKKS
+204 AFMVAERVEVASKKATS
-219 DSDASFCWAS
+219 DDAFCWAS
-229 DGKTGFTISLADKQD
+229 DGKSGFSITPTSKAETGSD
-244 TGTAITLFLKSDAK
+244 ITLFLKSDAK
-258 EFLEEERIS
+258 EYLDEARIS

-281 QWLDK
+281 NWLSK
-286 DGESKRLNASTA
+286 DADPKRLNASTA
-298 LWTKPAK
+298 LWTQPAK
-305 DISEDDYKAFYN
+305 DISEDDYQAFYN
-317 SVSASYDTP
+317 GVSGSYDAP
-326 FATLHN
+326 FATFHN

-345 IPSVAPYDL
+345 IPSVAPFDL

-360 SKIQLYVNR
+360 SKLQLYVNR

-376 DELVPKWMRFL
+376 DELVPKWLRFL

-417 LVKRVLSELK
+417 VVKRVLAELK
-427 KSIEK
+427 KAITK
-432 RRDDYQNFWDGFG
+432 RRDDYQMFWDAFG
-445 RVIKEGIYEDADN
+445 RVVKEGVYEDADN

-468 KSAKSSKMVTLDE
+468 KSAQSQSLITLDE
-481 YIDAFAEGQQEIYYL
+481 YIDAFAEGQEDIYYL

-504 AGSPHLEGFEAKGVD
+504 SGSPHLEGFDAKGVD

-533 NTDDYKGKTFRS
+533 NTDDYKGKKFRS

-550 VDLSGIKSADGKDAD
+550 VDLSTIKSVDGKDAEDEVAAAGD
-565 DDKNAAEDSKS
+565 DTA

-588 SARVA
+588 NARVA

-612 NAMDAQMERF
+612 NAMDAQMERY

-646 TALNDRLATG
+646 AALNERLAKG

-695 KAL
+695 QAL

>member
-1 MWRYDWFLSERF
+1 
-13 AHFLSLILKI
+13 
-23 KITHSMPVTRVLGN
+23 
-37 NQNICVDWV
+37 
-46 LLMHFSGLRSL
+46 
-57 ENIGWLSQ
+57 
-65 ICTIQI
+65 
-71 CVGGSMSEH
+71 MSEH

-135 LISIAVDKKAKS
+135 VISIAVDKKAKS
-147 LSITDNGIGLNEADL
+147 ITISDNGIGLDADDL
-162 KSTLG
+162 KETLG

-181 EQSGDKSTSQS
+181 DKAGDAEKTQS

-204 AFMVAERVEVLSKKS
+204 AFMVAERVEVVSKKATG
-219 DSDASFCWAS
+219 DDAFCWAS
-229 DGKTGFTISLADKQD
+229 DGKSGFSITPTSKAETGSD
-244 TGTAITLFLKSDAK
+244 ITLFLKSDAK
-258 EFLEEERIS
+258 EYLDEARIS

-281 QWLDK
+281 NWLSK
-286 DGESKRLNASTA
+286 DADPKRLNASTA
-298 LWTKPAK
+298 LWTQPAK
-305 DISEDDYKAFYN
+305 DIAKDDYQAFYN
-317 SVSASYDTP
+317 SVSGSSDAP
-326 FATLHN
+326 FATFHN

-345 IPSVAPYDL
+345 IPSVAPFDL

-360 SKIQLYVNR
+360 SKLQLYVNR

-376 DELVPKWMRFL
+376 DELVPKWLRFL

-417 LVKRVLSELK
+417 VVKRVLAELK
-427 KSIEK
+427 KAITK
-432 RRDDYQNFWDGFG
+432 RRDDYQMFWDAFG
-445 RVIKEGIYEDADN
+445 RVVKEGVYEDADN

-468 KSAKSSKMVTLDE
+468 KSAQSQSLITLDE
-481 YIDAFAEGQQEIYYL
+481 YIDAFAEGQEEIYYL

-504 AGSPHLEGFEAKGVD
+504 SGSPHLEGFDAKGVD

-533 NTDDYKGKTFRS
+533 NTDDYKGKKFRS

-550 VDLSGIKSADGKDAD
+550 VDLSTIKSADGKDAED
-565 DDKNAAEDSKS
+565 DAAAAGDDTA

-588 SARVA
+588 NARVA

-612 NAMDAQMERF
+612 NAMDAQMERY

-646 TALNDRLATG
+646 AALNERLAKG

-695 KAL
+695 QAL

>member
-1 MWRYDWFLSERF
+1 
-13 AHFLSLILKI
+13 
-23 KITHSMPVTRVLGN
+23 
-37 NQNICVDWV
+37 
-46 LLMHFSGLRSL
+46 
-57 ENIGWLSQ
+57 
-65 ICTIQI
+65 
-71 CVGGSMSEH
+71 MSEQ

-121 FESLQGEAAGSFDG
+121 FDSLQGAAAGSFDG
-135 LISIAVDKKAKS
+135 MISIAVDKKAKR
-147 LSITDNGIGLNEADL
+147 LTITDNGIGLNDEDL
-162 KSTLG
+162 KNTLG

-181 EQSGDKSTSQS
+181 EQSGEKSNSQS

-219 DSDASFCWAS
+219 DSDNAFCWGS
-229 DGKTGFTISLADKQD
+229 DGKSGFTISPADKQE
-244 TGTAITLFLKSDAK
+244 TGTQITLFLKSDAK
-258 EFLEEERIS
+258 EFLEEARIS

-281 QWLDK
+281 NWLDK
-286 DGESKRLNASTA
+286 DGELKRLNASTA

-305 DISEDDYKAFYN
+305 DISEEDYKSFYN
-317 SVSASYDTP
+317 SVSASYDAP

-360 SKIQLYVNR
+360 SKLQLYVNR

-432 RRDDYQNFWDGFG
+432 RRDAYQNFWDGFG
-445 RVIKEGIYEDADN
+445 RVVKEGIYEDAEN

-468 KSAKSSKMVTLDE
+468 KSAKSSTMLTLDE
-481 YIDAFAEGQQEIYYL
+481 YIDAFAEGQEEIYYL

-504 AGSPHLEGFEAKGVD
+504 SGSPHLEGFEAKGVD

-533 NTDDYKGKTFRS
+533 NTPDYKGKTFRS

-550 VDLSGIKSADGKDAD
+550 VDLTAIKSADGKDTD
-565 DDKNAAEDSKS
+565 DDQKDTDETKS

-622 MRMHNADFKGAP
+622 MRMHDADFKGAP

-646 TALNDRLATG
+646 AALNDRLAKG

>member
-1 MWRYDWFLSERF
+1 
-13 AHFLSLILKI
+13 
-23 KITHSMPVTRVLGN
+23 
-37 NQNICVDWV
+37 
-46 LLMHFSGLRSL
+46 
-57 ENIGWLSQ
+57 
-65 ICTIQI
+65 
-71 CVGGSMSEH
+71 MSEH

-121 FESLQGEAAGSFDG
+121 LDSLQGEAAGSFDG

-219 DSDASFCWAS
+219 DSDSAFCWAS
-229 DGKTGFTISLADKQD
+229 DGKTGFTISAADKQD

-533 NTDDYKGKTFRS
+533 NTVDYKGKTFRS

-656 DFAEADDFAELIY
+656 DFAEANDFAELIY

>member
-1 MWRYDWFLSERF
+1 M
-13 AHFLSLILKI
+13 
-23 KITHSMPVTRVLGN
+23 
-37 NQNICVDWV
+37 
-46 LLMHFSGLRSL
+46 SGK
-57 ENIGWLSQ
+57 
-65 ICTIQI
+65 
-71 CVGGSMSEH
+71 

-121 FESLQGEAAGSFDG
+121 LDSLQGEASGSFDG
-135 LISIAVDKKAKS
+135 LITIKRDKKAKS
-147 LSITDNGIGLNEADL
+147 LTITDNGIGLDDEDL
-162 KSTLG
+162 KNTLG
-167 TIASSGTKAFLEQM
+167 TIASSGTKAFLQQM
-181 EQSGDKSTSQS
+181 DQTGGKSNSQS

-198 GVGFYA
+198 GVGFYS
-204 AFMVAERVEVLSKKS
+204 AFMVATRVEVLSKKS
-219 DSDASFCWAS
+219 DGSEAFCWAS
-229 DGKTGFTISLADKQD
+229 DGKSGFTISGADKQD

-258 EFLEEERIS
+258 EFLEQERIS

-281 QWLDK
+281 NWLDK
-286 DGESKRLNASTA
+286 DDKPSRLNSSTA
-298 LWTKPAK
+298 LWTKQAK
-305 DISEDDYKAFYN
+305 DISKDDYKAFYN
-317 SVSASYDTP
+317 SVSSSYDTP

-332 KTEGVVEFTNLLF
+332 RTEGVVEFTNLLF
-345 IPSVAPYDL
+345 FPSVAPYDL
-354 YDPDRK
+354 FDPDRK

-387 RGVIDTPDVNLNVSR
+387 RGVIDTPDVSLNVSR

-408 PVITKIRKS
+408 AVIAKIRKS
-417 LVKRVLSELK
+417 IVKRVLSELK

-432 RRDDYQNFWDGFG
+432 RREEYHKFWDGFG

-468 KSAKSSKMVTLDE
+468 KSAKSNTLVTLDE
-481 YIDAFAEGQQEIYYL
+481 YIDAFAEGQEEIYYL

-504 AGSPHLEGFEAKGVD
+504 SGSPHLEGFEAKGVD

-533 NTDDYKGKTFRS
+533 NTNNYRSKTFRS

-550 VDLSGIKSADGKDAD
+550 VDLAGIKSADGKDGAD
-565 DDKNAAEDSKS
+565 DHSASNDTEA

-622 MRMHNADFKGAP
+622 MRMHNADFKGTP

-646 TALNDRLATG
+646 VALNDRLAKG
-656 DFAEADDFAELIY
+656 DFDEANDFAELIY
-669 QSALISDGKQV
+669 QSALISDGNQV

>member
-1 MWRYDWFLSERF
+1 
-13 AHFLSLILKI
+13 
-23 KITHSMPVTRVLGN
+23 
-37 NQNICVDWV
+37 
-46 LLMHFSGLRSL
+46 
-57 ENIGWLSQ
+57 
-65 ICTIQI
+65 
-71 CVGGSMSEH
+71 MSEQH
-80 YQFAAD
+80 QFAAD

-109 VSNASDAISKRQ
+109 ISNASDAIRKRQ
-121 FESLQGEAAGSFDG
+121 IDSLQGTAAGSFDG
-135 LISIAVDKKAKS
+135 MVSIAANKKAKS
-147 LSITDNGIGLNEADL
+147 LTITDNGIGLNDEDL
-162 KSTLG
+162 KNTLG
-167 TIASSGTKAFLEQM
+167 TIASSGTRAFLEQM
-181 EQSGDKSTSQS
+181 EQSDKTSSSQN

-198 GVGFYA
+198 GVGFYS
-204 AFMVAERVEVLSKKS
+204 AFMVAERVEVLSKKL
-219 DSDASFCWAS
+219 DSDKAFCWSS
-229 DGKTGFTISLADKQD
+229 DGKSGFTISSEDKQD
-244 TGTAITLFLKSDAK
+244 TGTQITLFLKSDAK

-267 HLIKKYSDHISFPI
+267 HLIKKYSDHISCPI
-281 QWLDK
+281 SWLDK
-286 DGESKRLNASTA
+286 DGQSKRLNASTA
-298 LWTKPAK
+298 LWTKSAK
-305 DISEDDYKAFYN
+305 DISEDDYKSFYN
-317 SVSASYDTP
+317 SVSASYDAP

-345 IPSVAPYDL
+345 IPSAAPYDL

-360 SKIQLYVNR
+360 SKLQLYVNR

-376 DELVPKWMRFL
+376 EELVPKWMRFL

-432 RRDDYQNFWDGFG
+432 RRDAYQNFWDGFG
-445 RVIKEGIYEDADN
+445 RVIKEGIYEDAEN

-468 KSAKSSKMVTLDE
+468 KSAKSSAMLTLDE
-481 YIDAFAEGQQEIYYL
+481 YIGAFAEGQEEIYYL

-504 AGSPHLEGFEAKGVD
+504 SGSPHLEGFEAKGID

-533 NTDDYKGKTFRS
+533 NTPDYKGKTFRS

-550 VDLSGIKSADGKDAD
+550 VDLTAIKSADGKDTD
-565 DDKNAAEDSKS
+565 DDQKDAEETKS

-600 LAKSVARLIADE
+600 LAKSLARLIADE

-646 TALNDRLATG
+646 AALNDRLAKG

>member
-1 MWRYDWFLSERF
+1 
-13 AHFLSLILKI
+13 
-23 KITHSMPVTRVLGN
+23 
-37 NQNICVDWV
+37 
-46 LLMHFSGLRSL
+46 
-57 ENIGWLSQ
+57 
-65 ICTIQI
+65 
-71 CVGGSMSEH
+71 MSEQ

-135 LISIAVDKKAKS
+135 VISIAVDKKAKS
-147 LSITDNGIGLNEADL
+147 ITISDNGIGLDADDL
-162 KSTLG
+162 KETLG

-181 EQSGDKSTSQS
+181 DKAGDAAKTQS

-204 AFMVAERVEVLSKKS
+204 AFMVAERVEVVSKKATR
-219 DSDASFCWAS
+219 DEAFCWAS
-229 DGKTGFTISLADKQD
+229 DGKSGFSITPASKAETGSD
-244 TGTAITLFLKSDAK
+244 ITLFLKSDAK
-258 EFLEEERIS
+258 EYLDEVRIS

-281 QWLDK
+281 NWLSK
-286 DGESKRLNASTA
+286 DADPKRLNASTA
-298 LWTKPAK
+298 LWTQPAK
-305 DISEDDYKAFYN
+305 DISKDDYQAFYN
-317 SVSASYDTP
+317 GVSGSYDAP
-326 FATLHN
+326 FATFHN

-345 IPSVAPYDL
+345 IPSVAPFDL

-360 SKIQLYVNR
+360 SKLQLYVNR

-376 DELVPKWMRFL
+376 DELVPKWLRFL

-417 LVKRVLSELK
+417 VVKRVLAELK
-427 KSIEK
+427 KAITK
-432 RRDDYQNFWDGFG
+432 RRDDYQMFWDAFG
-445 RVIKEGIYEDADN
+445 RVVKEGVYEDADN

-468 KSAKSSKMVTLDE
+468 KSAQSQSLITLDE
-481 YIDAFAEGQQEIYYL
+481 YIDAFAEGQEEIYYL

-504 AGSPHLEGFEAKGVD
+504 SGSPHLEGFDAKGVD

-533 NTDDYKGKTFRS
+533 NTDDYKGKKFRS

-550 VDLSGIKSADGKDAD
+550 VDLSTIKSADGKDAED
-565 DDKNAAEDSKS
+565 DSAAAGDDTA

-588 SARVA
+588 NARVA

-612 NAMDAQMERF
+612 NAMDAQMERY

-646 TALNDRLATG
+646 AALNERLAKG

-695 KAL
+695 QAL

>member
-1 MWRYDWFLSERF
+1 
-13 AHFLSLILKI
+13 
-23 KITHSMPVTRVLGN
+23 
-37 NQNICVDWV
+37 
-46 LLMHFSGLRSL
+46 
-57 ENIGWLSQ
+57 
-65 ICTIQI
+65 
-71 CVGGSMSEH
+71 MSEQH
-80 YQFAAD
+80 QFAAD

-109 VSNASDAISKRQ
+109 ISNASDAIRKRQ
-121 FESLQGEAAGSFDG
+121 IDSLQGTAAGSFDG
-135 LISIAVDKKAKS
+135 VVSIAANKKAKS
-147 LSITDNGIGLNEADL
+147 LTISDNGIGLNDEDL
-162 KSTLG
+162 KNTLG
-167 TIASSGTKAFLEQM
+167 TIASSGTRAFLEQM
-181 EQSGDKSTSQS
+181 EQSDKTSSSQS

-198 GVGFYA
+198 GVGFYS
-204 AFMVAERVEVLSKKS
+204 AFMVAERVEVLSKKL
-219 DSDASFCWAS
+219 DSDKAFCWAS
-229 DGKTGFTISLADKQD
+229 DGKSGFTISSEDKQD
-244 TGTAITLFLKSDAK
+244 TGTQITLFLKSDAK
-258 EFLEEERIS
+258 EFLEEARIS
-267 HLIKKYSDHISFPI
+267 HLIKKYSDHISCPI
-281 QWLDK
+281 SWLDK
-286 DGESKRLNASTA
+286 DGQSKRLNASTA
-298 LWTKPAK
+298 LWTKSAK
-305 DISEDDYKAFYN
+305 DISEDDYKSFYN
-317 SVSASYDTP
+317 SVSASYDAP

-345 IPSVAPYDL
+345 IPSAAPYDL

-360 SKIQLYVNR
+360 SKLQLYVNR

-376 DELVPKWMRFL
+376 EELVPKWMRFL

-432 RRDDYQNFWDGFG
+432 RRDAYQNFWDGFG
-445 RVIKEGIYEDADN
+445 RVIKEGIYEDAEN

-468 KSAKSSKMVTLDE
+468 KSAKSSAMLTLDE
-481 YIDAFAEGQQEIYYL
+481 YIGAFAEGQEEIYYL

-504 AGSPHLEGFEAKGVD
+504 SGSPHLEGFEAKGID

-533 NTDDYKGKTFRS
+533 NTPDYKGKTFRS

-550 VDLSGIKSADGKDAD
+550 VDLTAIKSADGKDTD
-565 DDKNAAEDSKS
+565 DDKKDAEETKS

-600 LAKSVARLIADE
+600 LAKSLARLIADE

-646 TALNDRLATG
+646 AALNDRLAKG
-656 DFAEADDFAELIY
+656 NFAEADDFAELIY

>member
-1 MWRYDWFLSERF
+1 M
-13 AHFLSLILKI
+13 
-23 KITHSMPVTRVLGN
+23 G
-37 NQNICVDWV
+37 
-46 LLMHFSGLRSL
+46 
-57 ENIGWLSQ
+57 
-65 ICTIQI
+65 
-71 CVGGSMSEH
+71 
-80 YQFAAD
+80 
-86 TGKILDI
+86 
-93 VIDSLYSQ
+93 
-101 KEIFLREL
+101 
-109 VSNASDAISKRQ
+109 
-121 FESLQGEAAGSFDG
+121 
-135 LISIAVDKKAKS
+135 
-147 LSITDNGIGLNEADL
+147 
-162 KSTLG
+162 
-167 TIASSGTKAFLEQM
+167 
-181 EQSGDKSTSQS
+181 
-192 QLIGQF
+192 
-198 GVGFYA
+198 
-204 AFMVAERVEVLSKKS
+204 
-219 DSDASFCWAS
+219 S
-229 DGKTGFTISLADKQD
+229 DGKSGFTISPADKQD
-244 TGTAITLFLKSDAK
+244 TGTQITLFLKSDAK
-258 EFLEEERIS
+258 EYLEEERIS

-281 QWLDK
+281 SWLDK
-286 DGESKRLNASTA
+286 DGELKRLNASTA

-305 DISEDDYKAFYN
+305 DISEDDYKSFYN
-317 SVSASYDTP
+317 GVSASYDAP

-360 SKIQLYVNR
+360 SKLQLYVNR

-427 KSIEK
+427 KSIGK
-432 RRDDYQNFWDGFG
+432 RRDAYQEFWDGFG
-445 RVIKEGIYEDADN
+445 RVVKEGIYEDAEN

-468 KSAKSSKMVTLDE
+468 KSAKSGTMLTLDE
-481 YIDAFAEGQQEIYYL
+481 YIDAFAEGQEEIYYL

-504 AGSPHLEGFEAKGVD
+504 NGSPHLEGFEAKGVD

-533 NTDDYKGKTFRS
+533 NTPDYKGKTFRS

-550 VDLSGIKSADGKDAD
+550 VDLTAIKSADGKSTNDDQKDAD
-565 DDKNAAEDSKS
+565 EIKS

-588 SARVA
+588 SGRVA

-646 TALNDRLATG
+646 AALNDRLAKG

-669 QSALISDGKQV
+669 QTALISDGKQV

-695 KAL
+695 TAL

>member
-1 MWRYDWFLSERF
+1 
-13 AHFLSLILKI
+13 
-23 KITHSMPVTRVLGN
+23 
-37 NQNICVDWV
+37 
-46 LLMHFSGLRSL
+46 
-57 ENIGWLSQ
+57 
-65 ICTIQI
+65 
-71 CVGGSMSEH
+71 MSEQ

-93 VIDSLYSQ
+93 VIGSLYSQ
-101 KEIFLREL
+101 REIFLREL
-109 VSNASDAISKRQ
+109 ISNASDAISKRQ
-121 FESLQGEAAGSFDG
+121 FDSLQGGASSSFEGS
-135 LISIAVDKKAKS
+135 ISIAVDKKAK
-147 LSITDNGIGLNEADL
+147 LLTINDNGIGLNDEDL
-162 KSTLG
+162 KNTLG
-167 TIASSGTKAFLEQM
+167 SIASSGTKAFLEQM
-181 EQSGDKSTSQS
+181 EQSGEKSKSQS

-198 GVGFYA
+198 GVGFYS

-219 DSDASFCWAS
+219 HSDEAFCWTS
-229 DGKTGFTISLADKQD
+229 DGKSGFTISSADKQD
-244 TGTAITLFLKSDAK
+244 TGTQIKLVLKADAK
-258 EFLEEERIS
+258 EFLEEARIS

-281 QWLDK
+281 SWLAK
-286 DGESKRLNASTA
+286 DGELKRLNASTA

-305 DISEDDYKAFYN
+305 DISADDYKSFYN

-332 KTEGVVEFTNLLF
+332 RTEGVVEFTNLLF

-360 SKIQLYVNR
+360 SKLQLYVNR

-427 KSIEK
+427 KSIGK
-432 RRDDYQNFWDGFG
+432 RREAYQEFWDGFG
-445 RVIKEGIYEDADN
+445 RVVKEGIYEDAEN

-468 KSAKSSKMVTLDE
+468 KSAKSSTMLTLDE
-481 YIDAFAEGQQEIYYL
+481 YIDAFAKGQEEIYYL

-504 AGSPHLEGFEAKGVD
+504 SGSPHLEGFEAKGVD

-533 NTDDYKGKTFRS
+533 NTSDYKGKTFRS

-550 VDLSGIKSADGKDAD
+550 VDLTAIKSADGKSAD
-565 DDKNAAEDSKS
+565 DDQKDADEIKS

-588 SARVA
+588 SGRVA

-646 TALNDRLATG
+646 SALNDRLAKG
-656 DFAEADDFAELIY
+656 DFAAADDFAELIY
-669 QSALISDGKQV
+669 QTALISDGKQV

-695 KAL
+695 TAL

>member
-1 MWRYDWFLSERF
+1 
-13 AHFLSLILKI
+13 
-23 KITHSMPVTRVLGN
+23 
-37 NQNICVDWV
+37 
-46 LLMHFSGLRSL
+46 
-57 ENIGWLSQ
+57 
-65 ICTIQI
+65 
-71 CVGGSMSEH
+71 MSEQH
-80 YQFAAD
+80 QFAAD

-109 VSNASDAISKRQ
+109 ISNASDAIRKRQ
-121 FESLQGEAAGSFDG
+121 IDSLQGTAAGSFDG
-135 LISIAVDKKAKS
+135 MVSIAANKKAKS
-147 LSITDNGIGLNEADL
+147 LTITDNGIGLNDEDL
-162 KSTLG
+162 KNTLG
-167 TIASSGTKAFLEQM
+167 TIASSGTRAFLEQM
-181 EQSGDKSTSQS
+181 EQSDKTSSSQS

-198 GVGFYA
+198 GVGFYS
-204 AFMVAERVEVLSKKS
+204 AFMVAERVEVLSKKL
-219 DSDASFCWAS
+219 DSDKAFCWAS
-229 DGKTGFTISLADKQD
+229 DGKSGFTISSEDKQD
-244 TGTAITLFLKSDAK
+244 TGTQITLFLKSDAK
-258 EFLEEERIS
+258 EFLEEARIS
-267 HLIKKYSDHISFPI
+267 HLIKKYSDHISCPI
-281 QWLDK
+281 NWLDK
-286 DGESKRLNASTA
+286 DGQSKRLNASTA
-298 LWTKPAK
+298 LWTKSAK
-305 DISEDDYKAFYN
+305 DISEDDYKSFYN
-317 SVSASYDTP
+317 SVSASYDAP

-345 IPSVAPYDL
+345 IPSAAPYDL

-360 SKIQLYVNR
+360 SKLQLYVNR

-376 DELVPKWMRFL
+376 EELVPKWMRFL

-408 PVITKIRKS
+408 PVITKISKS

-432 RRDDYQNFWDGFG
+432 RRDAYQNFWDGFG
-445 RVIKEGIYEDADN
+445 RVIKEGIYEDAEN

-468 KSAKSSKMVTLDE
+468 KSAKSSTMLTLDE
-481 YIDAFAEGQQEIYYL
+481 YIAAFAEGQEEIYYL

-504 AGSPHLEGFEAKGVD
+504 SGSPHLEGFEAKGVD

-533 NTDDYKGKTFRS
+533 NTPDYKSKTFRS

-550 VDLSGIKSADGKDAD
+550 VDLTAIKSADGKDTD
-565 DDKNAAEDSKS
+565 DDQKDAEETKS

-600 LAKSVARLIADE
+600 LAKSLARLIADE

-646 TALNDRLATG
+646 AALNDRLING

>member
-1 MWRYDWFLSERF
+1 
-13 AHFLSLILKI
+13 
-23 KITHSMPVTRVLGN
+23 
-37 NQNICVDWV
+37 
-46 LLMHFSGLRSL
+46 
-57 ENIGWLSQ
+57 
-65 ICTIQI
+65 
-71 CVGGSMSEH
+71 
-80 YQFAAD
+80 
-86 TGKILDI
+86 
-93 VIDSLYSQ
+93 
-101 KEIFLREL
+101 
-109 VSNASDAISKRQ
+109 
-121 FESLQGEAAGSFDG
+121 
-135 LISIAVDKKAKS
+135 
-147 LSITDNGIGLNEADL
+147 
-162 KSTLG
+162 
-167 TIASSGTKAFLEQM
+167 
-181 EQSGDKSTSQS
+181 
-192 QLIGQF
+192 
-198 GVGFYA
+198 
-204 AFMVAERVEVLSKKS
+204 
-219 DSDASFCWAS
+219 
-229 DGKTGFTISLADKQD
+229 
-244 TGTAITLFLKSDAK
+244 
-258 EFLEEERIS
+258 
-267 HLIKKYSDHISFPI
+267 
-281 QWLDK
+281 
-286 DGESKRLNASTA
+286 
-298 LWTKPAK
+298 
-305 DISEDDYKAFYN
+305 
-317 SVSASYDTP
+317 ASYDTP

-468 KSAKSSKMVTLDE
+468 KSAKSSMMVTLDE
-481 YIDAFAEGQQEIYYL
+481 YIDAFAEGQEEIYYL

-565 DDKNAAEDSKS
+565 DDK
-576 ADTAVAKIKDVL
+576 
-588 SARVA
+588 
-593 DVKPSKN
+593 
-600 LAKSVARLIADE
+600 
-612 NAMDAQMERF
+612 
-622 MRMHNADFKGAP
+622 
-634 KILEVNAKHPLI
+634 
-646 TALNDRLATG
+646 
-656 DFAEADDFAELIY
+656 
-669 QSALISDGKQV
+669 
-680 DDPHAFAEKLAKVMQ
+680 
-695 KAL
+695 

>member
-1 MWRYDWFLSERF
+1 
-13 AHFLSLILKI
+13 
-23 KITHSMPVTRVLGN
+23 
-37 NQNICVDWV
+37 
-46 LLMHFSGLRSL
+46 
-57 ENIGWLSQ
+57 
-65 ICTIQI
+65 
-71 CVGGSMSEH
+71 MSEH

-219 DSDASFCWAS
+219 DSESAFCWAS

-244 TGTAITLFLKSDAK
+244 TGTAITLFLQSDAK

-326 FATLHN
+326 FASLHN

-427 KSIEK
+427 KSIKK

-445 RVIKEGIYEDADN
+445 RVIKEGVYEDADN

-468 KSAKSSKMVTLDE
+468 KSAKSSEMVTLDE

-550 VDLSGIKSADGKDAD
+550 VDLSGIKSADGKDAG
-565 DDKNAAEDSKS
+565 DDKNAAENSKS